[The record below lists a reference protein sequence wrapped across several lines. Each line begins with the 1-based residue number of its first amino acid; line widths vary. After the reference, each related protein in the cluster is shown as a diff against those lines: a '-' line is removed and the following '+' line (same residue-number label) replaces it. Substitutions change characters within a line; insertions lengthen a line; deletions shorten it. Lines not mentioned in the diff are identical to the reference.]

1 MSAKALLNRAFK
13 KGSQAKVKILTP
25 TVLPGSS
32 GMNAAK
38 KMIYKPGKSISCVWI
53 WKDAANDNEVGA
65 RQEYRAVCQI
75 HPKDLGA
82 EILSPDCRIE
92 KEGSEGEWLID
103 TIHPAQELD
112 GFSLIRVEV
121 RKPKAGGNKV

>member
-1 MSAKALLNRAFK
+1 MSINALLSRAFE
-13 KGSQAKVKILTP
+13 KGSQANVRILSP
-25 TVLPGSS
+25 TVVAGSS

-38 KMIYKPGKSISCVWI
+38 KTTYKPGENIPCVWI
-53 WKDAANDNEVGA
+53 WKDAASDNEVGE

-75 HPKDLGA
+75 HPEDLGT
-82 EILSPDCRIE
+82 EILTPDCRIE
-92 KEGSEGEWLID
+92 KEDSGEWLID
-103 TIHPAQELD
+103 TIHPAQEME